1 MAYRCLQ
8 PIRPH
13 VQDMFRTQT
22 CLCELPLTGLVP
34 DPFVPL
40 RHRSVTVYIL
50 RSLSLYSHPSLRWT
64 SSPRH
69 LTSHLTRHLTALAHT
84 SLRHILFLIL
94 SSCSFL
100 SFEQNHHSKL
110 LWLHTSSSYLQQ
122 LSTQCSVEKA
132 VAQTASVTGSL
143 VFESRI
149 NLVRTTSGV

>member
-69 LTSHLTRHLTALAHT
+69 LTSHLTHHLTALAHT

-100 SFEQNHHSKL
+100 SFETKSPVEIALAPYIL
-110 LWLHTSSSYLQQ
+110 LLPSTIIYAM
-122 LSTQCSVEKA
+122 LSRKGRCPD
-132 VAQTASVTGSL
+132 GIRHGI
-143 VFESRI
+143 SRF
-149 NLVRTTSGV
+149 